1 MTPEPDRGPVDVF
14 TQPIRLEYDYTP
26 GGARSR
32 FLKALER
39 GAIIGERCG
48 RCGKVYVGGG
58 SGACARCGIPCSE
71 VMDLSDRGTVTAFC
85 IVNLPFAGATI
96 EIPYTSASI
105 LLDGADIP
113 LMALIQE
120 CPAADVRMGMR
131 VEAVWAPEGERTPS
145 MDTIRY
151 FRPTGGPDAPIDD
164 VLKKMRDA

>member
-1 MTPEPDRGPVDVF
+1 MSVEPVEIF

-32 FLKALER
+32 FLRGLEK
-39 GAIIGERCG
+39 GKILGERCPS
-48 RCGKVYVGGG
+48 CHKVYVGGG
-58 SGACARCGIPCSE
+58 SGACARCGVPCTD
-71 VMDLSDRGTVTAFC
+71 VVPLPNTGTVTTFC

-120 CPAADVRMGMR
+120 CPADEVRMGMR
-131 VEAVWAPEGERTPS
+131 VEAVWVPEAERGPT
-145 MDTIRY
+145 MDTIKY
-151 FRPTGGPDAPIDD
+151 FRPNGEPDAPIDD
-164 VLKKMRDA
+164 VLKKMRADA